1 MTRLK
6 SAGYEEA
13 PYAACVVPI
22 DAYPFF
28 VKRFLYR
35 TRNALQSEMIIPRS
49 PSPQPL
55 EERAEEDL
63 TPEEM
68 RELIRRQKVDLDV
81 FRYSWLT
88 IAGKTCH

>member
-1 MTRLK
+1 
-6 SAGYEEA
+6 
-13 PYAACVVPI
+13 
-22 DAYPFF
+22 
-28 VKRFLYR
+28 
-35 TRNALQSEMIIPRS
+35 MIIPRS
-49 PSPQPL
+49 PSPQSL